1 MRRLRKQYSLCS
13 TVVRMKLKF
22 ISLLA
27 ALSVSLQI
35 VSTENILF
43 LQTLASKSHHIWNKQ
58 IFDRLYDNGHNLTI
72 LSFEEET
79 SVPGKTFLV
88 VEHFMER
95 VMAEYKDGW
104 DNVDLRNPFKNI
116 MMMYE
121 YYGIS
126 SRILEKDDAVQQLL
140 AYPKTFKFD
149 LIIHDLTMGQFLLG
163 FVEYFG
169 NPPLVSVT
177 AFNIPPHVT
186 TMADT
191 PLRTTYMPHYASCFD
206 SKMSF
211 LERVKNTLYWT
222 VDIFMRNR
230 VYMANENRRIKR
242 LFGKEATSATIIERQ
257 SDVVLVNADF
267 SMDYYQ
273 ALPPNVI
280 PVGGLHVS
288 RKENSPPIINQF
300 IARANKGV
308 ILLSFGTN
316 IGSEMLGERIN
327 QAIFNVFRSMP
338 NYGFIWKHDQ
348 PEKLGVP
355 PPNLLV
361 LKWVPQATVLSNKRT
376 KLFISHGG
384 LLSLQEATWHGVPV
398 VALPMFVDQFSN
410 AEKLVRAG
418 VGVALPMLDI
428 DETKLGKAISTIL
441 DEPSFTTKMKERS
454 YHFKGQPQHPLDR
467 AIFWIEK
474 VIENE
479 GLSYLHSPAHD
490 MSVFAVYGLDM
501 VGVVLLVAVGY
512 YLLIRKHFKKRS
524 APKKEHKSKK
534 E

>member
-1 MRRLRKQYSLCS
+1 MRHRLTAVITALVTLSASLQ
-13 TVVRMKLKF
+13 
-22 ISLLA
+22 
-27 ALSVSLQI
+27 SVSA
-35 VSTENILF
+35 ENILF
-43 LQTLASKSHHIWNKQ
+43 LQTLASRSHHIWNKQ

-72 LSFEEET
+72 LSFEQET

-88 VEHFMER
+88 VEDFMKR
-95 VMAEYKDGW
+95 VMAEYENGW
-104 DNVDLRNPFKNI
+104 DNTDLRSPFKNI

-126 SRILEKDDAVQQLL
+126 SRILEKDEAIQQLL
-140 AYPKTFKFD
+140 AYPRTFKFD
-149 LIIHDLTMGQFLLG
+149 LIIHDFTMGQFLLG

-169 NPPLVSVT
+169 NPPLISVS

-186 TMADT
+186 SMADA

-211 LERVKNTLYWT
+211 VERIKNSLYWM
-222 VDIFMRNR
+222 VDIFVRNR
-230 VYMANENRRIKR
+230 VYMFNEDRRVKR
-242 LFGKEATSATIIERQ
+242 LFGKEATSAKVIERR

-280 PVGGLHVS
+280 TVGGLHVS
-288 RKENSPPIINQF
+288 RKENVPPIINQF

-316 IGSEMLGERIN
+316 IGSDMLGETIN
-327 QAIFNVFRSMP
+327 QAILNVFRNMP

-348 PEKLGVP
+348 PEKLGIP
-355 PPNLLV
+355 PPNLLI
-361 LKWVPQATVLSNKRT
+361 LKWVPQAFILSNKRT

-418 VGVALPMLDI
+418 VGTALPLVEL
-428 DETKLGKAISTIL
+428 DETKLSNAIAKVL
-441 DEPSFTTKMKERS
+441 DEPSFYTKMKEGS

-474 VIENE
+474 VIENK
-479 GLSYLHSPAHD
+479 GLSYLRSPAHD
-490 MSVFAVYGLDM
+490 MSVLAVYGLDII
-501 VGVVLLVAVGY
+501 GVLLLVIITY
-512 YLLIRKHFKKRS
+512 YILIRRHFRKR
-524 APKKEHKSKK
+524 PTPTNEKKSKK